1 MPAVAMFYHLK
12 SAGLDDTVIMIL
24 NRAMGQ
30 GWRLML
36 RSPDQGLLEHLD
48 AKLWLGPEDSF
59 LPHGLQ
65 GGQHDQDQ
73 PVLLGAGSIANC
85 AKGLFLLAGADVD
98 LAELPGLER
107 VWVLFDGQDTAAV
120 QVARSQWTKL
130 TGWGL
135 AAQYWSDETGS
146 WVKKVEKAAVP
157 VG

>member
-12 SAGLDDTVIMIL
+12 SAGLDDTLTMIL
-24 NRAMGQ
+24 SRAVGQ
-30 GWRLML
+30 GWRVML
-36 RSPDQGLLEHLD
+36 RSLDQSILVHLD
-48 AKLWLGPEDSF
+48 AKLWLGSEDGF

-65 GGQHDQDQ
+65 GGPYDADQ
-73 PVLLGAGSIANC
+73 PVLLGSGPIANG
-85 AKGLFLLAGADVD
+85 ANGLFLLAGADVD

-107 VWVLFDGQDTAAV
+107 VWVLFDGQDAAAV
-120 QVARSQWTKL
+120 QVARSQWTRL

-135 AAQYWSDETGS
+135 AAQYWSDETGT